1 MVKVAPGPGDGSKV
15 GEEGHV
21 GRLEGGGW
29 QRGENGGLRVMDFG

>member
-1 MVKVAPGPGDGSKV
+1 MVKVAPGPGGGWEV

-29 QRGENGGLRVMDFG
+29 QRGENGGVRVIDFV